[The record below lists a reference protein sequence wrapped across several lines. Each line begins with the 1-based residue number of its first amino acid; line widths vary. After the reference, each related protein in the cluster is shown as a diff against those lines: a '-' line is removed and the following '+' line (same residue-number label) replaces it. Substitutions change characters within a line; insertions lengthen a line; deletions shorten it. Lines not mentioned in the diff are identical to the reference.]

1 MVVCRAH
8 AGWSSRAGFPY
19 RFDLPAARLVADPR
33 RLLERAA
40 VNQELAAV
48 LSESGFMPEQSGFSA
63 AHSAL
68 LQPFAGPAW
77 FAVGDAA
84 CSLTSAEMRWLSCY
98 YKKVPL
104 RGPANRRKVYTITTA
119 CITGWSG

>member
-1 MVVCRAH
+1 MPGGRRVLAFH
-8 AGWSSRAGFPY
+8 TD
-19 RFDLPAARLVADPR
+19 FDLPAARLVADPR

-68 LQPFAGPAW
+68 LQPFAGPPGSRWAMLP
-77 FAVGDAA
+77 AA
-84 CSLTSAEMRWLSCY
+84 SIRCR
-98 YKKVPL
+98 L
-104 RGPANRRKVYTITTA
+104 RD
-119 CITGWSG
+119 C